1 MNSSPPILDR
11 LAEGQCPG
19 DAELRRFDD
28 GTMSGAEVDK
38 LSDHIAG
45 CSRCST
51 ILTGQSPEDTRMM
64 ASLLTPGRN
73 LLAEAEFAHARQALL
88 EHPETVPALHLNLA
102 ETVPSL
108 DRPSGWKPPAAI
120 NLFTE
125 TLSHRI

>member
-11 LAEGQCPG
+11 PAEGQCPG

-51 ILTGQSPEDTRMM
+51 ILTGQCPEDTRMM
-64 ASLLTPGRN
+64 ASLLTPDRN
-73 LLAEAEFAHARQALL
+73 LLAEAEFACARQALL
-88 EHPETVPALHLNLA
+88 EHPETVPTLHLNLA

-108 DRPSGWKPPAAI
+108 DRLLGGGSVPSQVGPI
-120 NLFTE
+120 G
-125 TLSHRI
+125 

>member
-19 DAELRRFDD
+19 DAELRRFDN

-88 EHPETVPALHLNLA
+88 EHPETVPALRA
-102 ETVPSL
+102 Y
-108 DRPSGWKPPAAI
+108 GPA
-120 NLFTE
+120 
-125 TLSHRI
+125 R